1 MDISKENLTEV
12 CARLRQERDEL
23 RMRIHL
29 GTMEAKEEWE
39 ELEKKWQHF
48 ESQLAEKR
56 DEVVEASRGVSEAV
70 ELIAKELGAAYR
82 RIREGLR
89 EG

>member
-12 CARLRQERDEL
+12 CAKLRKERDEL
-23 RMRIHL
+23 RVKLHL

-39 ELEKKWQHF
+39 GLEKKWQHF
-48 ESQLAEKR
+48 ESQLGEKK
-56 DEVVEASRGVSEAV
+56 DDVVEASREVSEAV
-70 ELIAKELGAAYR
+70 GLIAKELGAAYR

-89 EG
+89 ED

>member
-12 CARLRQERDEL
+12 CTRLRKERDEL
-23 RMRIHL
+23 RVKLHL

-39 ELEKKWQHF
+39 GLEKKWQHF
-48 ESQLAEKR
+48 ESQLGEKK
-56 DEVVEASRGVSEAV
+56 DEVVEASREVSEAV

-89 EG
+89 ED